1 MFKKKVERSL
11 MQVFIYLIQKFNVAI
26 LKLMICC
33 SFTLIYGEYSWMHN
47 WKLAFRL
54 LINKASQFA
63 YQTWCCWHMLIGLV
77 FESIMPVGCKSCI
90 YSVLLECNKRAHYA
104 FLMHFSSYK
113 DKFGS
118 LFTFSFGRGGRN
130 VRIIYFLTKKT
141 LAYCYLFPIVDSHFP
156 YAT

>member
-1 MFKKKVERSL
+1 
-11 MQVFIYLIQKFNVAI
+11 
-26 LKLMICC
+26 MICC
-33 SFTLIYGEYSWMHN
+33 SFTLIYSGYSWMHN
-47 WKLAFRL
+47 WDLAFRL

-63 YQTWCCWHMLIGLV
+63 YQTSCCWHMLIGLV
-77 FESIMPVGCKSCI
+77 FESTMPVGCKSCI

-130 VRIIYFLTKKT
+130 VSIIYFLTKKT
-141 LAYCYLFPIVDSHFP
+141 LAYIYLFPIVDSHLP
-156 YAT
+156 YTTQIILRSNSIKIESPE